1 MFETV
6 AMLCAEMKWVVG
18 VRVIAPREEQ
28 DGNLKTADFVSISE
42 ADVHLKYVH

>member
-18 VRVIAPREEQ
+18 VRVIAPREER
-28 DGNLKTADFVSISE
+28 DGNLRPQTLLAFPRRIFI
-42 ADVHLKYVH
+42 